1 MMKSG
6 EKMQSKLKE
15 RLDMFSDAI
24 IAILITIMVLELPIT
39 LHSGVVDYPQLF
51 KSIGIYAVSF
61 CFIANLWYQHAV
73 IFNEAETVPNAI
85 IVLDLVFLFSMSLI
99 PTFTR
104 MMTLET
110 TNINVMLY
118 AGLCF
123 IISSVFRR
131 ISKTVIH
138 AKYTD
143 QADMR
148 QLYNVIYGSGYLD
161 SGIMYVVL
169 AFLGYFFPKVVLV
182 LLIIIPVR
190 SFISHARDNAEL
202 NELEKMD
209 DSDKREFLTLSIK
222 EQRRFRQL
230 LQHYFS
236 QARRMHD
243 DQAGQQQAWA
253 AFAKMAKDE
262 FHVSDQT
269 LGKWM
274 HSSNRDNV
282 RWGKRDHD

>member
-1 MMKSG
+1 MMKNG
-6 EKMQSKLKE
+6 ENMQSKLKE

-39 LHSGVVDYPQLF
+39 LHSGVVDYAQLF

-104 MMTLET
+104 MMTSET

-118 AGLCF
+118 AALCL
-123 IISSVFRR
+123 IISHVFRR

-138 AKYTD
+138 DKYTD
-143 QADMR
+143 KADMR

-161 SGIMYVVL
+161 SGAMYVVL
-169 AFLGYFFPKVVLV
+169 IILGYFFPKVVLV

-190 SFISHARDNAEL
+190 SFISHARDSAEL
-202 NELEKMD
+202 NELEQMD
-209 DSDKREFLTLSIK
+209 DADKREFLALSIK
-222 EQRRFRQL
+222 EQRRFREL
-230 LQHYFS
+230 LRQYFS
-236 QARRMHD
+236 QSRKMHD
-243 DQAGQQQAWA
+243 DQVGQQQAWA
-253 AFAKMAKDE
+253 EFAQTAKDE

-274 HSSNRDNV
+274 HSSNRDTG
-282 RWGKRDHD
+282 RHGKRNH

>member
-1 MMKSG
+1 MKSG

-39 LHSGVVDYPQLF
+39 LHSGVVDYAQLF

-104 MMTLET
+104 MMTSET

-118 AGLCF
+118 AALCLL
-123 IISSVFRR
+123 ISYVFRR
-131 ISKTVIH
+131 ISRTVIH
-138 AKYTD
+138 DKYTD
-143 QADMR
+143 KADMR

-161 SGIMYVVL
+161 SGTMYIVL
-169 AFLGYFFPKVVLV
+169 ILLGYFYPKVVLV

-202 NELEKMD
+202 SELEKMND
-209 DSDKREFLTLSIK
+209 TDKREFLALSIK

-236 QARRMHD
+236 HARRMRD
-243 DQAGQQQAWA
+243 DQAGQEQAWA
-253 AFAKMAKDE
+253 EFAQTAKDE

-274 HSSNRDNV
+274 NKVNHDSAR
-282 RWGKRDHD
+282 RGKRKQQ

>member
-1 MMKSG
+1 MMKNG
-6 EKMQSKLKE
+6 GNMQSKLKE

-39 LHSGVVDYPQLF
+39 LHSGVVDYAQLF

-104 MMTLET
+104 MMTSET

-118 AGLCF
+118 AALCL
-123 IISSVFRR
+123 IISHVFRR

-138 AKYTD
+138 DKYTD
-143 QADMR
+143 KADMR

-161 SGIMYVVL
+161 SGAMYVVL
-169 AFLGYFFPKVVLV
+169 IILGYFFPKVVLV

-190 SFISHARDNAEL
+190 SFISHARDSAEL
-202 NELEKMD
+202 NELEQMD
-209 DSDKREFLTLSIK
+209 DADKREFLALSIK
-222 EQRRFRQL
+222 EQRRFREL
-230 LQHYFS
+230 LRQYFS
-236 QARRMHD
+236 QSRKMHD
-243 DQAGQQQAWA
+243 DQVGQQQAWA
-253 AFAKMAKDE
+253 EFAQTAKEE

-274 HSSNRDNV
+274 HSSNRDTGRHGQRN
-282 RWGKRDHD
+282 H